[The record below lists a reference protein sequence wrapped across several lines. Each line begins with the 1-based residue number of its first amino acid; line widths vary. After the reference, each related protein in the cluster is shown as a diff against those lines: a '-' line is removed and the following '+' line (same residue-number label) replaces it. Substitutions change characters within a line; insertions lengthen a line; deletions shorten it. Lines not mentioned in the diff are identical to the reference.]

1 METISGILDNKGTP
15 LEKQKF
21 TWKEMAGK
29 PISKLDD
36 DAFTR
41 VRIILM
47 NGVETDALRLKH
59 GIARFNKELRL
70 PLAEIRRVE
79 QHQATMVNW
88 LIGPP
93 LAAGNHGGL
102 RAGGHRG
109 DRRRGAERA

>member
-79 QHQATMVNW
+79 QHQAGQ
-88 LIGPP
+88 LADRRRP
-93 LAAGNHGGL
+93 LATGNHCGL